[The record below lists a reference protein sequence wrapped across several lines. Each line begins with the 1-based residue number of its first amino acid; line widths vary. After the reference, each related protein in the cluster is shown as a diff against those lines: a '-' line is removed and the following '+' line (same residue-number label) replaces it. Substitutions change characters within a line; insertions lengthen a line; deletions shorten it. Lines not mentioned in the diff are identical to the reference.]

1 MLTDP
6 QWTMLEPLIEACR
19 PKDKTRPWDLRRTIS
34 AIFWWHQNGAKWRAV
49 PFELGC
55 WSWAAQAIGSS
66 KGSRAGAGPADL

>member
-34 AIFWWHQNGAKWRAV
+34 AIFW
-49 PFELGC
+49 
-55 WSWAAQAIGSS
+55 
-66 KGSRAGAGPADL
+66 